1 MTTRQPL
8 PNGSN
13 GYRDAS
19 GRFARGN
26 AGGPGNPYAKQV
38 GSLRSAMIEAVTPS
52 DLKAV
57 TRKLIVLAKSGNVP
71 AIREILDR
79 TLGKPVQADL
89 IERIEELERV
99 VADKEGMS
107 T

>member
-1 MTTRQPL
+1 MTRQPS
-8 PNGSN
+8 PNGPV
-13 GYRDAS
+13 GRRDAS
-19 GRFARGN
+19 GRFAPGN

-38 GSLRSAMIEAVTPS
+38 GALRSAMIGAVRPEDLAAVTAK
-52 DLKAV
+52 LV
-57 TRKLIVLAKSGNVP
+57 TLAKAGNIP
-71 AIREILDR
+71 AIREVLDR